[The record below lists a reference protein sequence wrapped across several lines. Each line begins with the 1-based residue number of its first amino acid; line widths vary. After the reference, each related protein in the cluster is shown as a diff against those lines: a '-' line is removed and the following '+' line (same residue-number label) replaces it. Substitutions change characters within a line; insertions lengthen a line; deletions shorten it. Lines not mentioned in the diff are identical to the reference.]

1 MSDPAANVDWEAIP
15 EEQAQ
20 RMSYAPQKNDWD
32 KEATDIKVSKAMYA
46 SGSRNGC
53 ILLRDLDERR

>member
-1 MSDPAANVDWEAIP
+1 MSDPAASVDWEAIP
-15 EEQAQ
+15 DEMAQ
-20 RMSYAPQKNDWD
+20 RMAYVPQKNDWE
-32 KEATDIKVSKAMYA
+32 KEPTDIKVSKAMFA